1 MKKFAILFLVSLV
14 IAIPSLMPSNA
25 GQSEYT
31 CDTCHS
37 HASLYTSHVEG
48 GKYCS
53 ECHGGIHTIH
63 KSVDCA
69 TCHAENPFTAL
80 CHSAPSDA
88 KIPTV
93 PPGKYSVCENCHQNL
108 VEIHNGD
115 CQRCHTEDINEIHEK
130 ANVFGGE

>member
-1 MKKFAILFLVSLV
+1 MMKKFILLLAISCLALL
-14 IAIPSLMPSNA
+14 IPSNA
-25 GQSEYT
+25 EQSDYT

-37 HASLYTSHVEG
+37 HSSLYSSHVEG

-53 ECHGGIHTIH
+53 ECHGEIHSIH
-63 KSVDCA
+63 KLDCSV
-69 TCHAENPFTAL
+69 CHQEEPFTAL

-93 PPGKYSVCENCHQNL
+93 PAGKSAVCENCHVNL

-115 CQRCHTEDINEIHEK
+115 CQRCHTEDINEIHAK